1 MREYILVLLV
11 AAAVTY
17 QLSGWARRAAIR
29 FGAVAKV
36 RSRDVHVVP
45 TPYFGGVA
53 MLVGVA
59 VAFLLSMNLPF
70 LGRHEI
76 VRHDATWILVAVAV
90 LCAVGV
96 LDDLLDISAI
106 TKFAGQVLAAGIV
119 VQAGVRMLW
128 IPLPDRIISLDA
140 ASSIVMTVFF
150 VVVCTNAVNFVDGL
164 DGLAAGVV
172 GIGAAAFFTY
182 SYILAVEQDLVR
194 ATTASVVSVAIIGVC
209 LGFLPHNVHPSKMF
223 MGDSGSMLLGF
234 LLAISTVSLT
244 GQFDSSKLEA
254 GGGDLLPAYLP
265 LVLPFAI
272 LGLPLLDLV
281 LAWIR
286 RANQGNW
293 WFVADKGHLHHQ
305 LLRRGY
311 SHRGAVI
318 VMYLWAALL
327 SFGVMVIGL
336 TRSTWVVVAW
346 VAAAIAVVVVTLG
359 PGPRIFGAAALHRS
373 ALHRSALHR
382 SARHGSAPRR
392 SAQRRR

>member
-1 MREYILVLLV
+1 MREYLLVLLT

-17 QLSGWARRAAIR
+17 QVSGWCRRAAIR

-36 RSRDVHVVP
+36 RERDVHVVP

-59 VAFLLSMNLPF
+59 VAFLLAMNLPF

-76 VRHDATWILVAVAV
+76 VRHDTVWIMIAVAV

-96 LDDLLDISAI
+96 LDDLLDIGAV

-119 VQAGVRMLW
+119 VQGGVRLLW
-128 IPLPDRIISLDA
+128 IPFPERIVSLST
-140 ASSIVMTVFF
+140 ASSIVLTVFF
-150 VVVCTNAVNFVDGL
+150 VVLCTNAVNFVDGL

-172 GIGAAAFFTY
+172 GIGAAAFFVYTY
-182 SYILAVEQDLVR
+182 VLAVEQDLVR
-194 ATTASVVSVAIIGVC
+194 ATTASVVAVAIVGVSV
-209 LGFLPHNVHPSKMF
+209 GFLPHNFNPAKMF

-244 GQFDSSKLEA
+244 GQHDSSRVQPA
-254 GGGDLLPAYLP
+254 GGDLLPAFLP
-265 LVLPFAI
+265 LVLPLAI
-272 LGLPLLDLV
+272 LALPLLDLV

-305 LLRRGY
+305 LLRLGY
-311 SHRGAVI
+311 SHRGAVL
-318 VMYLWAALL
+318 VMYLWSAVL
-327 SFGVMVIGL
+327 SFGVMAVGLSQRPWVVAVWVLAVLVTVLGTVGPTGQWVRRQL
-336 TRSTWVVVAW
+336 TRS
-346 VAAAIAVVVVTLG
+346 AA
-359 PGPRIFGAAALHRS
+359 HR
-373 ALHRSALHR
+373 
-382 SARHGSAPRR
+382 GQP
-392 SAQRRR
+392 

>member
-1 MREYILVLLV
+1 MREYILVLLT

-17 QLSGWARRAAIR
+17 QLSGWCRRAAIR

-36 RSRDVHVVP
+36 RERDVHVVP

-53 MLVGVA
+53 MLLGVA
-59 VAFLLSMNLPF
+59 VAFLLAMNLPF
-70 LGRHEI
+70 LGRHDI
-76 VRHDATWILVAVAV
+76 VRHDAMWILIAVAV

-96 LDDLLDISAI
+96 LDDLLDIGAI

-119 VQAGVRMLW
+119 VQAGVRLLW
-128 IPLPDRIISLDA
+128 IPLPDRIVSLSS
-140 ASSIVMTVFF
+140 ASSIVLTVFF
-150 VVVCTNAVNFVDGL
+150 VVLCTNAVNFVDGL

-172 GIGAAAFFTY
+172 GIGAAAFFVY
-182 SYILAVEQDLVR
+182 SYVLAVEQDLVR
-194 ATTASVVSVAIIGVC
+194 ATTASMVSVAVVGVC
-209 LGFLPHNVHPSKMF
+209 LGFLPHNFNPARMF

-244 GQFDSSKLEA
+244 GQYDSSKLQP

-265 LVLPFAI
+265 LVLPVAI

-311 SHRGAVI
+311 SHRGAVV
-318 VMYLWAALL
+318 VMYIWSAVL
-327 SFGVMVIGL
+327 SFGVMTIGL
-336 TRSTWVVVAW
+336 TQNTWVILAW
-346 VAAAIAVVVVTLG
+346 ALAATITVLSTVG
-359 PGPRIFGAAALHRS
+359 PTGAWLRSGHRQ
-373 ALHRSALHR
+373 R
-382 SARHGSAPRR
+382 SARG
-392 SAQRRR
+392 QRP

>member
-1 MREYILVLLV
+1 MREYILVLLT

-17 QLSGWARRAAIR
+17 QLSGWCRRAAIR

-36 RSRDVHVVP
+36 RERDVHVVP

-53 MLVGVA
+53 MLLGVA
-59 VAFLLSMNLPF
+59 VAFLLAMNLPF

-76 VRHDATWILVAVAV
+76 VRHDAMWILIAVAV

-96 LDDLLDISAI
+96 LDDLLDIGAI

-119 VQAGVRMLW
+119 VQAGVRLLW
-128 IPLPDRIISLDA
+128 IPLPDRIVSLST
-140 ASSIVMTVFF
+140 ASSIVLTVFF
-150 VVVCTNAVNFVDGL
+150 VVLCTNAVNFVDGL

-172 GIGAAAFFTY
+172 GIGASAFFVY
-182 SYILAVEQDLVR
+182 SYVLAVEQDLVR
-194 ATTASVVSVAIIGVC
+194 ATTASMVSVAIVGVS
-209 LGFLPHNVHPSKMF
+209 LGFLPHNFHPAKMF

-244 GQFDSSKLEA
+244 GQYDSSKLQP

-265 LVLPFAI
+265 LVLPVAI

-311 SHRGAVI
+311 SHRGAVV
-318 VMYLWAALL
+318 VMYVWSAVL
-327 SFGVMVIGL
+327 SFGVMTIGL
-336 TRSTWVVVAW
+336 TQDLRVILAW
-346 VAAAIAVVVVTLG
+346 VAAALVTVLATLW
-359 PGPRIFGAAALHRS
+359 PSRQRQRS
-373 ALHRSALHR
+373 GDTHD
-382 SARHGSAPRR
+382 SARG
-392 SAQRRR
+392 QRQ

>member
-1 MREYILVLLV
+1 MREYILVLLT

-36 RSRDVHVVP
+36 RERDVHVVP
-45 TPYFGGVA
+45 TPYFGGPA
-53 MLVGVA
+53 MLLGVA
-59 VAFLLSMNLPF
+59 VSFLLSMNLPF

-76 VRHDATWILVAVAV
+76 VRHDALWILVAVAV
-90 LCAVGV
+90 LCAVGII
-96 LDDLLDISAI
+96 DDLLDIGAV

-119 VQAGVRMLW
+119 VQAGVRLFW
-128 IPLPDRIISLDA
+128 IPLPDRVVSLSS
-140 ASSIVMTVFF
+140 ASSIVLTVFF
-150 VVVCTNAVNFVDGL
+150 VVLCTNAVNFVDGL

-172 GIGAAAFFTY
+172 GIGAAAFFIY

-194 ATTASVVSVAIIGVC
+194 ATTASVVSVAIVGVC
-209 LGFLPHNVHPSKMF
+209 LGFLPHNFHPAKMF

-244 GQFDSSKLEA
+244 GQYDSSRIQP

-265 LVLPFAI
+265 LVLPVAI

-305 LLRRGY
+305 LIKRGY
-311 SHRGAVI
+311 SHRGAVL
-318 VMYLWAALL
+318 VMYVWSAVL
-327 SFGVMVIGL
+327 SFGVMTIGL
-336 TRSTWVVVAW
+336 SQNRWVIIAWVV
-346 VAAAIAVVVVTLG
+346 AAIVTLVSTTG
-359 PGPRIFGAAALHRS
+359 STGRRGRGSADRS
-373 ALHRSALHR
+373 A
-382 SARHGSAPRR
+382 ARGK
-392 SAQRRR
+392 QR

>member
-1 MREYILVLLV
+1 MREYILVMLM

-17 QLSGWARRAAIR
+17 QLSGLCRRAAIR
-29 FGAVAKV
+29 FGAVASV
-36 RSRDVHVVP
+36 RARDVHSVP

-53 MLVGVA
+53 MLLGVA

-76 VRHDATWILVAVAV
+76 VRHDATWILIAATV
-90 LCAVGV
+90 LCLVGV

-106 TKFAGQVLAAGIV
+106 TKFAGQVFAAGIV
-119 VQAGVRMLW
+119 VQAGVRLLW
-128 IPLPDRIISLDA
+128 IPLPNRIISLSTSA
-140 ASSIVMTVFF
+140 SIVLTVFF
-150 VVVCTNAVNFVDGL
+150 VVLCTNAVNFVDGL

-172 GIGAAAFFTY
+172 GIGAAAFFVY
-182 SYILAVEQDLVR
+182 SYVLAVEQDLVR
-194 ATTASVVSVAIIGVC
+194 ATTASVVSVAIVGVC
-209 LGFLPHNVHPSKMF
+209 LGFLPHNFHPSKMF

-244 GQFDSSKLEA
+244 GQFDSSKLQA

-265 LVLPFAI
+265 LVLPVAI

-311 SHRGAVI
+311 SHTGAVVI
-318 VMYLWAALL
+318 MYVWSAVL
-327 SFGVMVIGL
+327 SFGVMTIGL
-336 TRSTWVVVAW
+336 SQKRWVISAW
-346 VAAAIAVVVVTLG
+346 LVTAVVVLLLTLG
-359 PGPRIFGAAALHRS
+359 PTGRLFRQLFRRPAAHEKR
-373 ALHRSALHR
+373 
-382 SARHGSAPRR
+382 
-392 SAQRRR
+392 

>member
-1 MREYILVLLV
+1 MREYLLVLLT

-17 QLSGWARRAAIR
+17 QLSGWCRRAAIR

-36 RSRDVHVVP
+36 RERDVHVVP

-59 VAFLLSMNLPF
+59 VAFLLAMNLPF
-70 LGRHEI
+70 LGRHEL
-76 VRHDATWILVAVAV
+76 VRHDAMWILIAVAV

-96 LDDLLDISAI
+96 LDDLLDIGAV

-119 VQAGVRMLW
+119 VQGGVRLLW
-128 IPLPDRIISLDA
+128 IPLPDRIVSLSS
-140 ASSIVMTVFF
+140 ASSIALTVLF

-172 GIGAAAFFTY
+172 GIGAAAFFGY
-182 SYILAVEQDLVR
+182 SYVLAVEQDLVR
-194 ATTASVVSVAIIGVC
+194 ATTASVVSVAIVGVC
-209 LGFLPHNVHPSKMF
+209 LGFLPHNFSPAKMF

-244 GQFDSSKLEA
+244 GQYDSSKLQPE
-254 GGGDLLPAYLP
+254 GGDLLPAYLP
-265 LVLPFAI
+265 LVLPVAI

-305 LLRRGY
+305 LLSRGY
-311 SHRGAVI
+311 THRGAVI
-318 VMYLWAALL
+318 VLYVWSAVL
-327 SFGVMVIGL
+327 SFGVMTIGL
-336 TRSTWVVVAW
+336 SQNTWVLIAW
-346 VAAAIAVVVVTLG
+346 AFAAAMTLLVTVGSTGRWVRSRFGRIA
-359 PGPRIFGAAALHRS
+359 
-373 ALHRSALHR
+373 
-382 SARHGSAPRR
+382 ARRE
-392 SAQRRR
+392 RRR

>member
-1 MREYILVLLV
+1 MREYILVLLT

-17 QLSGWARRAAIR
+17 QLSGWCRRLAIR

-36 RSRDVHVVP
+36 RERDVHVVP

-59 VAFLLSMNLPF
+59 VAFLLAMNLPF
-70 LGRHEI
+70 LGRHDI
-76 VRHDATWILVAVAV
+76 VRHDAMWILIAVAV
-90 LCAVGV
+90 LVVVGMI
-96 LDDLLDISAI
+96 DDLLDIGAI

-119 VQAGVRMLW
+119 VQAGVRLLW
-128 IPLPDRIISLDA
+128 IPLPDRIVSLSS
-140 ASSIVMTVFF
+140 ASSIVLTVFF
-150 VVVCTNAVNFVDGL
+150 VVLCTNAVNFVDGL

-172 GIGAAAFFTY
+172 GIGAAAFFVY
-182 SYILAVEQDLVR
+182 SYVLAVEQDLVR
-194 ATTASVVSVAIIGVC
+194 ATTASMVSVAVVGVC
-209 LGFLPHNVHPSKMF
+209 LGFLPHNFNPARMF

-244 GQFDSSKLEA
+244 GQYDSSKLQP

-265 LVLPFAI
+265 LVLPVAI

-311 SHRGAVI
+311 SHRGAVV
-318 VMYLWAALL
+318 VMYIWSAVL
-327 SFGVMVIGL
+327 SFGVMTIGL
-336 TRSTWVVVAW
+336 TQNTWVILGW
-346 VAAAIAVVVVTLG
+346 GLAAAITVLSTVG
-359 PGPRIFGAAALHRS
+359 PTGSWLRSGFGNAL
-373 ALHRSALHR
+373 
-382 SARHGSAPRR
+382 ARRERR
-392 SAQRRR
+392 

>member
-1 MREYILVLLV
+1 MREYILVLLT

-17 QLSGWARRAAIR
+17 QLSGWCRRAAIR

-36 RSRDVHVVP
+36 RERDVHVVP

-59 VAFLLSMNLPF
+59 VAFLLAMNLPF
-70 LGRHEI
+70 LGRHDI
-76 VRHDATWILVAVAV
+76 VRHDAMWILVAVAV
-90 LCAVGV
+90 LCVVGMI
-96 LDDLLDISAI
+96 DDLLDIGAI

-119 VQAGVRMLW
+119 VQAGVRLLW
-128 IPLPDRIISLDA
+128 IPLPDRIVSLST
-140 ASSIVMTVFF
+140 ASSIVLTVFF
-150 VVVCTNAVNFVDGL
+150 VVLCTNAVNFVDGL

-172 GIGAAAFFTY
+172 GIGASAFFVY
-182 SYILAVEQDLVR
+182 SYVLAVEQDLVR
-194 ATTASVVSVAIIGVC
+194 ATTASMVSVAIAGVS
-209 LGFLPHNVHPSKMF
+209 LGFLPHNFHPAKMF

-244 GQFDSSKLEA
+244 GQYDSSKLQP

-265 LVLPFAI
+265 LVLPVAI
-272 LGLPLLDLV
+272 LALPLLDLV

-311 SHRGAVI
+311 SHRGAVV
-318 VMYLWAALL
+318 VMYLWSAVL
-327 SFGVMVIGL
+327 SFGVMTIGL
-336 TRSTWVVVAW
+336 TQNRWVILAWILAAVLTALATVGPTGAWLRSG
-346 VAAAIAVVVVTLG
+346 L
-359 PGPRIFGAAALHRS
+359 RR
-373 ALHRSALHR
+373 
-382 SARHGSAPRR
+382 GSERR
-392 SAQRRR
+392 QRQ